1 MKIKVI
7 ASSGP
12 HFTIPFPTA
21 LVSSPTVVNLW
32 LKYVRKYATA
42 EMPELSQEH
51 IHQLCSEIK
60 RIKKTYKTWELVHV
74 ESANGDLVSIT
85 L

>member
-7 ASSGP
+7 ASSGQ
-12 HFTIPFPTA
+12 HFTIPLPTA
-21 LVSSPTVVNLW
+21 LLSSPTVVNGW
-32 LKYVRKYATA
+32 LHYVKKYATV

-51 IHQLCSEIK
+51 IRQLCSEIK

-74 ESANGDLVSIT
+74 ESAGGDLVSIT

>member
-1 MKIKVI
+1 MKIRI
-7 ASSGP
+7 SASSGP

-21 LVSSPTVVNLW
+21 FVTSPTM
-32 LKYVRKYATA
+32 VRIFLRQTQKYAGISVSDEA
-42 EMPELSQEH
+42 IRGLCREL
-51 IHQLCSEIK
+51 K
-60 RIKKTYKTWELVHV
+60 RVKKTCGSYELVHV